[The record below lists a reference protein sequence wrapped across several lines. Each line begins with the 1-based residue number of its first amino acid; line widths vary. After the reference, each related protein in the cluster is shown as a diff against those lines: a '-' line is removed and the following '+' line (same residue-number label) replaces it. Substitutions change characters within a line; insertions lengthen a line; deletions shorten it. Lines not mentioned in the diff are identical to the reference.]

1 MPITRVVLALA
12 PRAAPGPPTGAADQ
26 GCQWWNLA
34 CHGSTQVVDS
44 GMSAITR
51 STASGTS
58 MLLSEIVKTID
69 ESTAVPLADPGYRE
83 IYYGFLGLAA
93 PLIGVLLCGAL
104 ILSALRR
111 DAGTLG
117 RAVVGLGVAGLGGA
131 LYIGLAQLLVAL
143 DDWLAQGIVRVTG
156 QNLSDAITS
165 MAGGFEKV
173 AGAPGEVAAN
183 MLLIVLMLVMLLA
196 GIILWFILVLRK
208 IAILVVV
215 AFAPLLIAGYLWGP
229 TRPWVRKATEVLIAL
244 VFTKSAIYA
253 LFGIGLAL
261 LSRGTAQSLSDFV
274 GTVVLLCGAC
284 FTPLLML
291 RLVHFAGD
299 THLAGDMIGNLR
311 GGVQPVLNRMPHG
324 SGHSASGRHDLARH
338 QSHAPTPQQPGP
350 EPSHATGLD
359 PQPSAAGRTG
369 GGAAAGGGSGGA
381 AAGSTAG
388 SAAGTRSAAAAGPV
402 GVAAAGAL
410 VAGQATASA
419 AKSAGRHAADAGNA
433 MTPGQAPAK
442 PSEGPSDPALRGPT
456 AEQADNPR
464 TSTDETGETT

>member
-1 MPITRVVLALA
+1 MPITRVVQALA
-12 PRAAPGPPTGAADQ
+12 PRTAPGHPGSVADQ

-44 GMSAITR
+44 GMSAITS

-117 RAVVGLGVAGLGGA
+117 RAVVGLGVAALGGA

-156 QNLSDAITS
+156 QNLSDAIMD

-173 AGAPGEVAAN
+173 AGFQGEVAAN
-183 MLLIVLMLVMLLA
+183 MLLIVLMLIMLLA
-196 GIILWFILVLRK
+196 GVILWFLLVLRK

-215 AFAPLLIAGYLWGP
+215 AFAPLLIAGYLWAP

-299 THLAGDMIGNLR
+299 THLAGDMLGNLR

-324 SGHSASGRHDLARH
+324 GGHSPSGRHDLALH
-338 QSHAPTPQQPGP
+338 QSQAPTPSQPNP
-350 EPSHATGLD
+350 EPSHARSLG
-359 PQPSAAGRTG
+359 PQPSAAGHMG
-369 GGAAAGGGSGGA
+369 GTAAAGEGSGA
-381 AAGSTAG
+381 TAAGSGAEG
-388 SAAGTRSAAAAGPV
+388 GAAAAGPV
-402 GVAAAGAL
+402 GVAAAGAM

-419 AKSAGRHAADAGNA
+419 AQSAGRDAADAGTA
-433 MTPGQAPAK
+433 MAQDQQPAMD
-442 PSEGPSDPALRGPT
+442 SSQGPSDPVLRGPA
-456 AEQADNPR
+456 AERADNPR
-464 TSTDETGETT
+464 TSTDETGGTA

>member
-1 MPITRVVLALA
+1 MPITRVVQALA
-12 PRAAPGPPTGAADQ
+12 PQTAPGHPSSVADQ

-34 CHGSTQVVDS
+34 CHGSTQIVDS
-44 GMSAITR
+44 GLSAITR

-58 MLLSEIVKTID
+58 MLLGEIVKTID

-111 DAGTLG
+111 DPATLG
-117 RAVVGLGVAGLGGA
+117 RAVVGLGVAGVGGA

-156 QNLSDAITS
+156 QNLSDAIMH

-173 AGAPGEVAAN
+173 AGFQGQVAAN
-183 MLLIVLMLVMLLA
+183 MLLIVLMLIMLLA
-196 GIILWFILVLRK
+196 GVILWFVLVLRK

-215 AFAPLLIAGYLWGP
+215 AFAPLLIAGYLWAP

-299 THLAGDMIGNLR
+299 THLAGDMLGNLR

-324 SGHSASGRHDLARH
+324 GGHSASGRHDLARH
-338 QSHAPTPQQPGP
+338 QSQAPTPSQSGP
-350 EPSHATGLD
+350 EPSHATSLG
-359 PQPSAAGRTG
+359 PQPSAAGHTG
-369 GGAAAGGGSGGA
+369 STAAAGEASGAGA
-381 AAGSTAG
+381 GAEG
-388 SAAGTRSAAAAGPV
+388 RAAAAGPV
-402 GVAAAGAL
+402 GVAAAGAM
-410 VAGQATASA
+410 VAGQATADA
-419 AKSAGRHAADAGNA
+419 AKSAGQHAADAGNA
-433 MTPGQAPAK
+433 MAQDQRVATDS
-442 PSEGPSDPALRGPT
+442 SEGPTDPVMKGPA
-456 AEQADNPR
+456 AEGADNPR
-464 TSTDETGETT
+464 TSTDETGGTA

>member
-1 MPITRVVLALA
+1 MLITRLAHSLA
-12 PRAAPGPPTGAADQ
+12 PSTAPGHPTGAADQ

-34 CHGSTQVVDS
+34 CQGSTQIVDS

-58 MLLSEIVKTID
+58 MLLGEIVKTID

-111 DAGTLG
+111 DARTLG
-117 RAVVGLGVAGLGGA
+117 RAVVGLVVAALGGA

-143 DDWLAQGIVRVTG
+143 DDWLARGIVRVTG
-156 QNLSDAITS
+156 QNLTDAITN

-173 AGAPGEVAAN
+173 AGVPGEVAAN
-183 MLLIVLMLVMLLA
+183 MLLIVLMFVMLLA
-196 GIILWFILVLRK
+196 GLILWFVLVLRK
-208 IAILVVV
+208 VAILVVV
-215 AFAPLLIAGYLWGP
+215 AFAPLLIAGYLWAP

-324 SGHSASGRHDLARH
+324 GGHPGTGRHDMARH
-338 QSHAPTPQQPGP
+338 QSQAPTPSQPGP
-350 EPSHATGLD
+350 EPSHATGLG
-359 PQPSAAGRTG
+359 PQPSAASRAGN
-369 GGAAAGGGSGGA
+369 GAAAGAGSGA
-381 AAGSTAG
+381 SAAG
-388 SAAGTRSAAAAGPV
+388 SAASAGTAAAGPV
-402 GVAAAGAL
+402 GVAAAGAM
-410 VAGQATASA
+410 VAGQAAAAA
-419 AKSAGRHAADAGNA
+419 AKSAGAHTADVGSAMARSPNADASA
-433 MTPGQAPAK
+433 
-442 PSEGPSDPALRGPT
+442 GPSDPVLPGPG
-456 AEQADNPR
+456 AEQRDTPR
-464 TSTDETGETT
+464 PSTDDPGGPS